1 LTDTDSSWAKSEG
14 HDGAGAGQ
22 QKPTDRWWAWL
33 ASALVGATSGTAVN
47 NYSETGIRGLLIVA
61 SVAGVLVVTRK
72 LRTFPGTRL
81 FRYSLA
87 LLLALAASLSVAAA
101 FAGGRGWI
109 LLVLAGVCTLG
120 AMLLA
125 TDPSAAIA
133 LFASTATIAG
143 GSACVNIGWRSLETS
158 TPSAVCWLIIGAAA
172 LTRGLGRLSGN
183 RRIITITSPAIP
195 AAMVA
200 CGIIFLSV
208 DRVLL
213 GLVFLGFGISW
224 LTTPITIRRQAEQ
237 NRQMQHLRR
246 EVRRLQEVHRGD
258 LVTLQLE
265 MMALYRNTKL
275 GGRIPVA
282 VDVGANIVLFIMV
295 TSSTVALVWLAIRDR
310 QPAVVA
316 GAFFVAILNIG
327 EILVISRRT
336 SITTV
341 NSLSNAGAYLA
352 FGVIAVVSSQRLL
365 GVALLALGLSLIGA
379 LIVPNTAP
387 LRARVSKVVEHLMA
401 RT

>member
-1 LTDTDSSWAKSEG
+1 
-14 HDGAGAGQ
+14 
-22 QKPTDRWWAWL
+22 
-33 ASALVGATSGTAVN
+33 
-47 NYSETGIRGLLIVA
+47 
-61 SVAGVLVVTRK
+61 
-72 LRTFPGTRL
+72 
-81 FRYSLA
+81 
-87 LLLALAASLSVAAA
+87 
-101 FAGGRGWI
+101 
-109 LLVLAGVCTLG
+109 
-120 AMLLA
+120 
-125 TDPSAAIA
+125 
-133 LFASTATIAG
+133 
-143 GSACVNIGWRSLETS
+143 
-158 TPSAVCWLIIGAAA
+158 
-172 LTRGLGRLSGN
+172 
-183 RRIITITSPAIP
+183 
-195 AAMVA
+195 
-200 CGIIFLSV
+200 
-208 DRVLL
+208 
-213 GLVFLGFGISW
+213 
-224 LTTPITIRRQAEQ
+224 
-237 NRQMQHLRR
+237 
-246 EVRRLQEVHRGD
+246 
-258 LVTLQLE
+258 